1 MMDAGFK
8 KPRAQRCATLLV
20 ARGIFLL
27 QFELMG
33 PREIADLRV
42 FSQPEIQLLQQ
53 QLVCEFLLQVSAHYP
68 PERGVRCHSTATR
81 R

>member
-1 MMDAGFK
+1 MFDFYLPFSARR
-8 KPRAQRCATLLV
+8 PRLYRPL
-20 ARGIFLL
+20 
-27 QFELMG
+27 ELMLT
-33 PREIADLRV
+33 PALEMTAAAASDRADRTRR
-42 FSQPEIQLLQQ
+42 QQ